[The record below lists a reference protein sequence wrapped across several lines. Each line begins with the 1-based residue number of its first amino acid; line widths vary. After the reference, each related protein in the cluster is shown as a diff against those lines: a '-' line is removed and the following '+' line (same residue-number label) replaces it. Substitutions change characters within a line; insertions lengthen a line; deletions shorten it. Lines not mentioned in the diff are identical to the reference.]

1 MAAAREQVVA
11 RECWTEA
18 EAVVMAR
25 EQFAPT
31 PRRRGRNEG
40 ASRDTA
46 KSLRQAKLTRT
57 IETEVIPRLLLAH
70 GTAPLRVSASDL
82 SGRATGAENISSL
95 VKLVLGHELQAAT
108 SFVDGLRLQ
117 GASAESLCLDL
128 LAPTARHLGEL
139 WEQDLCDFT
148 EVTVGLWRLQQVLH
162 ELSPAFRGEL
172 ATRKTGPRALL
183 VPVVGEQHTFGL
195 AMVVDFF
202 RSARWN
208 VWSGTVTSN
217 ADLSDLVRRESFA
230 IVGFSVACGER
241 LEAVA
246 ACIRAVR
253 RASCNRAVGIMVGGP
268 MFIAHPEFAALVGA
282 DATAVDG
289 RQAVLQAEALLTLLT
304 EYR

>member
-1 MAAAREQVVA
+1 MAALREQVVA

-18 EAVVMAR
+18 EAVLAAR
-25 EQFAPT
+25 EQFAPA
-31 PRRRGRNEG
+31 PSHGRGAGDGSDMARG
-40 ASRDTA
+40 
-46 KSLRQAKLTRT
+46 LRQAKLTRT

-70 GTAPLRVSASDL
+70 GAAPLRVSASDH
-82 SGRATGAENISSL
+82 SGRPSAAENVASLVGLVLAHELSDATG
-95 VKLVLGHELQAAT
+95 
-108 SFVDGLRLQ
+108 FVEGLRLQ

-148 EVTVGLWRLQQVLH
+148 EVTVGLWRLQQVLRD
-162 ELSPAFRGEL
+162 LSPSFRGEL
-172 ATRKTGPRALL
+172 ARRTEGPRALL

-208 VWSGTVTSN
+208 VWSGAVKSN
-217 ADLSDLVRRESFA
+217 ADLAGLVRRESFA
-230 IVGFSVACGER
+230 IVGFSVACGDR

-253 RASCNRAVGIMVGGP
+253 RASCNRAIGIMVGGP

-304 EYR
+304 GER

>member
-1 MAAAREQVVA
+1 MAALREQVVA

-18 EAVVMAR
+18 EAVLSSR
-25 EQFAPT
+25 EQFAPARA
-31 PRRRGRNEG
+31 RRASDGGTRGT
-40 ASRDTA
+40 SR
-46 KSLRQAKLTRT
+46 SLRHAKLTRT

-70 GTAPLRVSASDL
+70 GSAPLRVSASDL
-82 SGRATGAENISSL
+82 TVRPSGAENIASL
-95 VKLVLGHELQAAT
+95 VALVLGHELTSAA
-108 SFVDGLRLQ
+108 SFVEGLRLQ

-128 LAPTARHLGEL
+128 LAPTARQLGEL

-162 ELSPAFRGEL
+162 DLGLAFRGEL
-172 ATRKTGPRALL
+172 ALRKTGPRALL

-208 VWSGTVTSN
+208 VWSGAVKSN
-217 ADLSDLVRRESFA
+217 ADLASLVRRESFA
-230 IVGFSVACGER
+230 VVGFSVACGDR

-246 ACIRAVR
+246 GCIRAVR
-253 RASCNRAVGIMVGGP
+253 RASCNRAVGVMVGGP
-268 MFIAHPEFAALVGA
+268 MFIEHPEFAALVGA

-304 EYR
+304 GDC